1 MRSLGNLSLAVALAG
16 AALMVGQSASNADPV
31 TIDLWSEL
39 SAPPES
45 TVLTKVVDMFNKE
58 NPDIIVK
65 ATSFENTAYETALR
79 TAFAG
84 GHPPDVAEV
93 NAGSDAFQY
102 AQSNQLTDLT
112 DFLKP
117 FESKLRPGLETMYTY
132 GGKAYGVL
140 WGLKVGNV
148 LYFNPNMLRAQ
159 GIDPAS
165 LKTWEGFMA
174 ACQKFLDAGITPIAF
189 GDRDKWT
196 GNHYFTH
203 LLHSTLS
210 KAEYDDI
217 GLQTLDP
224 SIKSAVKWSD
234 PKAERAWQLFK
245 AVSDKKYFTAGLLSD
260 DNDTAAGLFFAGK
273 APFYSTGSWGVG
285 MAKAQKA
292 DANVDL
298 TLFPP
303 VADSPDPTSVVT
315 NSLLFTIPNTTKNA
329 EAAKK
334 FLAYL
339 TSEEVQKLY
348 VEENFDLSPYTYDA
362 SGWKMDPLLQK
373 VNALLVNAKGASP
386 FLDMIED
393 QACLND
399 NVNEANVAIL
409 TGDLTPDQAGSD
421 HQKCVDQLLAK
432 RGWK

>member
-1 MRSLGNLSLAVALAG
+1 MTSHILRLLAAASIAFAG
-16 AALMVGQSASNADPV
+16 ALSGVAKADPV
-31 TIDLWSEL
+31 TLELWSEL

-45 TVLTKVVDMFNKE
+45 TVLNKVVDMFNKQ
-58 NPDIIVK
+58 NPDIVVH
-65 ATSFENTAYETALR
+65 ATAFENTAYETALR

-84 GHPPDVAEV
+84 GKPPDIAEV
-93 NAGSDAFQY
+93 NGGSDAFQY
-102 AQSNQLTDLT
+102 AQSNQLLDLT
-112 DFLKP
+112 DFVKQFQPL
-117 FESKLRPGLETMYTY
+117 LRPGLETMYTY

-148 LYFNPNMLRAQ
+148 LYYNPGMLKQQ
-159 GIDPAS
+159 GIDPDS

-210 KAEYDDI
+210 KQEYDAI

-224 SIKSAVKWSD
+224 SVKSSLKWSD
-234 PKAERAWQLFK
+234 PKALRAWQLFK
-245 AVSDKKYFTAGLLSD
+245 DAADKKYFTSGYLSD

-285 MAKAQKA
+285 MAKAQNA
-292 DANVDL
+292 DSHVAL

-303 VADSPDPTSVVT
+303 VSDSPEPTAIVT
-315 NSLLFTIPNTTKNA
+315 NSLIFTIPNTTKDA

-334 FLAYL
+334 FLAFL
-339 TSEEVQKLY
+339 TSEQVQRLY
-348 VEENFDLSPYTYDA
+348 VEENFDMSPYTYDT
-362 SGWKMDPLLQK
+362 SSWKMDPLLHK
-373 VNALLVNAKGASP
+373 IGDLLANAQAASP

-393 QACLND
+393 QSCLND

-409 TGDLTPDQAGSD
+409 TGDLTPDQAGQE
-421 HQKCVDQLLAK
+421 HQQCVDDLRKK
-432 RGWK
+432 RGW